1 MKILHISTSDSGGA
15 GLCCIRI
22 HKGLLENGYKSKV
35 LVLHKT
41 FDEPEVYKFEKNIY
55 RLPKIIRWPVLFLK
69 LVLHKLKIP
78 VSQYHRLQYKLDSL
92 RAVSSP
98 DYSLPVSDYDLS
110 NHPLVI
116 EADLIH
122 LHWTAGFLDWPSFFG
137 KVSKSVVWTIHD
149 ENLYFG
155 GFHYR
160 KEQIANMSAYRK
172 LEKKLIEIKQKSIL
186 QCKNLSIVSLSKM
199 MLKLSLS
206 EDIVKNRKHYLI
218 SNSVDHNAFMQFDKK
233 LSRNVFSLPHDKKIL
248 IFISYYLNDKRKG
261 FTELLMAL
269 NELDMSYIAL
279 FAIGIG
285 KAEVDN
291 QIEIYYP
298 GAINDTRL
306 LSLAYSAA
314 DFYVMPSF
322 HEAFAQTPLEAMAC
336 GLPVV
341 AFPCSGT
348 EELINEKNGVR
359 ATEFTVA
366 SLKNSIKLAMSTK
379 YEADWIREDVLTRF
393 GVKSI
398 VDQYTEV
405 YNDALKNY

>member
-1 MKILHISTSDSGGA
+1 
-15 GLCCIRI
+15 
-22 HKGLLENGYKSKV
+22 
-35 LVLHKT
+35 
-41 FDEPEVYKFEKNIY
+41 
-55 RLPKIIRWPVLFLK
+55 
-69 LVLHKLKIP
+69 
-78 VSQYHRLQYKLDSL
+78 
-92 RAVSSP
+92 VSSP
-98 DYSLPVSDYDLS
+98 VYSLPVSDYDLS
-110 NHPLVI
+110 KHPLVM

-137 KVSKSVVWTIHD
+137 KVIKPVVWTIHD

-160 KEQIANMSAYRK
+160 KDQIANISVYKK
-172 LEKKLIEIKQKSIL
+172 LEKKLIEIKQKSIDH
-186 QCKNLSIVSLSKM
+186 CKNLSIVSLSRM

-206 EDIVKNRKHYLI
+206 EEIVKNRKHYLI
-218 SNSVDHNAFMQFDKK
+218 SNSVDHNIFRKFDKK
-233 LSRNVFSLPHDKKIL
+233 LSRNVFGLPPDKIIL

-269 NELDMSYIAL
+269 NELDISNIAL

-285 KAEVDN
+285 KAEIDN
-291 QIEIYYP
+291 KIEIYYP

-314 DFYVMPSF
+314 DIYVMPSF
-322 HEAFAQTPLEAMAC
+322 HEAFAQTPLEALAC

-359 ATEFTVA
+359 ATEFTVV
-366 SLKNSIKLAMSTK
+366 SLKNSIKVAMNTK

-398 VDQYTEV
+398 LDQYTEV
-405 YNDALKNY
+405 YNDALKNN

>member
-1 MKILHISTSDSGGA
+1 MKILHISTFDSGGA
-15 GLCCIRI
+15 GLSCIRL
-22 HKGLLENGYKSKV
+22 HKSLLGNGYNSKV
-35 LVLHKT
+35 LVLKKT
-41 FDEPEVYKFEKNIY
+41 TDAPEVYQIEKNIY
-55 RLPKIIRWPVLFLK
+55 RLPKIIRWPILFLK
-69 LVLHKLKIP
+69 LILHKLKIP
-78 VSQYHRLQYKLDSL
+78 ISQYYRLKYKLDSL
-92 RAVSSP
+92 RAVCSP

-116 EADLIH
+116 KADLIH

-137 KVSKSVVWTIHD
+137 KVSKPVVWTIHD

-160 KEQIANMSAYRK
+160 KEQIANISVYRK
-172 LEKKLIEIKQKSIL
+172 LEKKLIEIKQKSIH

-206 EDIVKNRKHYLI
+206 EEIVKNRKHYLI
-218 SNSVDHNAFMQFDKK
+218 SNSVDHNVFMQFDKK
-233 LSRNVFSLPHDKKIL
+233 LSRAVFGLPHDKKIL

-261 FTELLMAL
+261 FNELLMAL
-269 NELDMSYIAL
+269 NELDLSNLAL
-279 FAIGIG
+279 LAIGIG

-291 QIEIYYP
+291 KIEIYYP

-322 HEAFAQTPLEAMAC
+322 NEAFAQTPLEAMAC

-348 EELINEKNGVR
+348 EELINEQNGIR
-359 ATEFTVA
+359 AAEFTVA
-366 SLKNSIKLAMSTK
+366 SLKNSIKLAMNTK
-379 YEADWIREDVLTRF
+379 YEADWIRRDVLTRF

-398 VDQYTEV
+398 LDQYTEV